1 MITDVVMNNKNTAAW
16 LCNDCHAAAIFK
28 NSSLNVRQVKVSL
41 LPAHNHEL
49 AQIQL
54 GLFQIFML

>member
-1 MITDVVMNNKNTAAW
+1 MACRFTVNSRTPVSLIALERYFPPIRK
-16 LCNDCHAAAIFK
+16 H
-28 NSSLNVRQVKVSL
+28 SSLNVRQVKVSL